1 MEFIKKIVLVIF
13 ISCLSFQSFSQT
25 EDEDIQYV
33 TGKLRLSLYKEA
45 ESGSKVLRLLV
56 SGDKLDVREIAGP
69 YAKVKTDT
77 GKIGWVK
84 RGFLVKEKPAV
95 ILHKEIKE
103 AFDQL
108 KQQVEETSGK
118 DEDKLKIVEL
128 ENQIIELEEKLTVTA
143 IQEVVVDSVIDV
155 VEDKED
161 IETTEVQ
168 ELDLKN
174 DSNSSISLVEP
185 EIVLTFLK
193 EYVFFIAGF
202 FILLILIGFRM
213 GEIKTEHQVIKHF
226 GGVRVWK

>member
-1 MEFIKKIVLVIF
+1 
-13 ISCLSFQSFSQT
+13 
-25 EDEDIQYV
+25 
-33 TGKLRLSLYKEA
+33 
-45 ESGSKVLRLLV
+45 
-56 SGDKLDVREIAGP
+56 
-69 YAKVKTDT
+69 
-77 GKIGWVK
+77 
-84 RGFLVKEKPAV
+84 
-95 ILHKEIKE
+95 
-103 AFDQL
+103 
-108 KQQVEETSGK
+108 
-118 DEDKLKIVEL
+118 DKLKIVEL